1 MRTADSLQFLSQALF
16 ALLFVVVAV
25 QATRR
30 PSRVSIDIA
39 LFFGAV
45 AVVVGL
51 TALLTVLQVPRPV
64 FWLSAVSAALV
75 MALPYLLLRLLA
87 DFSQVHWLLLRGA
100 EVGLAGSVVALMIV
114 GQPYPTWLTL
124 LLVAYFVGLSVFD
137 AGAFAREALRS
148 RGVTRRRMQAVAL
161 GSLFL
166 GLDVLTAGLVAAL
179 PGLTGIWEVVGP
191 LLGVA
196 SSLGYFVGFSP
207 PAWLRR
213 AWQEPE
219 LRAFLR
225 SAASLP
231 HLSDTVSI
239 VRTLEVG
246 AARAVGAPSAAIA
259 LWDDARQVLR
269 LSASLAG
276 FAPAR
281 EVAEL
286 PAAKMIAGHAFTT
299 QRPLFTPHAARD
311 DPAYAES
318 DQAHS
323 PKAVLAAPITAGQTR
338 LGVLTLYGPRA
349 SIFAE
354 DDLELAQ
361 LLADQIALALGYARE
376 VAERE
381 RAEVEIA
388 ERRRVEAALRESETR
403 KAAILDTALDG
414 VITMDHEGKIIEFS
428 PAAEKL
434 FGFTSAEVRGR
445 TVVDTLVPPALR
457 LPHRR
462 GLEHY
467 LTTGEGPVLN
477 RRVELSA
484 LRADQTEFPV
494 ELAITRIGT
503 DEPPLFTG
511 FVRDITERK
520 QAEEQIRQLNLDLER
535 RVVERTAQ
543 LEAAMREL
551 EAFSYSVS
559 HDLRAPLRQIDG
571 FAQALLD
578 DYADRLDDEGRQDLR
593 WIRGGTQRM
602 GHLIDDLLK
611 LSRITR
617 SELHRESVDLSA
629 MAHEVAAELRQAH
642 PEREVSVHIESGLLG
657 MGDAGSV
664 RVALENL
671 LGNAWKFTRGTSPAW
686 IGLGAVPCEGGAAFY
701 VRDNGV
707 GFDMT
712 YADKLFGAFQRLHSE
727 AEFEGTGIGLATVQR
742 IVHRH
747 GGRVWAEGAVGQG
760 ATIWFTLEPGCG
772 G

>member
-1 MRTADSLQFLSQALF
+1 MRTTDALQFLSQGLY

-25 QATRR
+25 QAVRR
-30 PSRVSIDIA
+30 PSRVSINIA
-39 LFFGAV
+39 LFFGAA
-45 AVVVGL
+45 AVTVGL
-51 TALLTVLQVPRPV
+51 TALLAVLQVAPPV
-64 FWLSAVSAALV
+64 WVSDLEAVLV
-75 MALPYLLLRLLA
+75 MSLPYLLLRLLA
-87 DFSQVHWLLLRGA
+87 DFSPVHWLLVRSA
-100 EVGLAGSVVALMIV
+100 EVGLAGSAVALITV
-114 GQPYPTWLTL
+114 EQPYPTWLTL
-124 LLVAYFVGLSVFD
+124 LLVVYFAGLAIYD

-179 PGLTGIWEVVGP
+179 PGLTAIWEVLGP
-191 LLGVA
+191 VCGVV
-196 SSLGYFVGFSP
+196 SGLGYFVGFSP
-207 PAWLRR
+207 PTWVRR
-213 AWQEPE
+213 TWREPE

-231 HLSDTVSI
+231 RLPDSASI
-239 VRTLEVG
+239 VHTLEVG
-246 AARAVGAPSAAIA
+246 AARAVGAPSATIA

-269 LSASLAG
+269 LSASHPG
-276 FAPAR
+276 FPLAR

-286 PAAKMIAGHAFTT
+286 PAGKMIAGQAFIC
-299 QRPLFTPHAARD
+299 QRPVFTPHAARD
-311 DPAYAES
+311 DPAHAES
-318 DQAHS
+318 YQGYGAM
-323 PKAVLAAPITAGQTR
+323 AVLAAPITAGQTR

-388 ERRRVEAALRESETR
+388 ERRRVEAALRESESR
-403 KAAILDTALDG
+403 KAAILETALDG

-434 FGFTSAEVRGR
+434 FGYTSADVLGR
-445 TVVDTLVPPALR
+445 TVADMLVPPALR
-457 LPHRR
+457 EPHRR

-467 LTTGEGPVLN
+467 LTTGQGPVLN
-477 RRVELSA
+477 RRLELSA

-494 ELAITRIGT
+494 ELAITRIGNN
-503 DEPPLFTG
+503 EPPLFTG

-520 QAEEQIRQLNLDLER
+520 QAESQIRALNVDLER

-571 FAQALLD
+571 FAQALLE
-578 DYADRLDDEGRQDLR
+578 DYADRLDDEGQQDLR

-617 SELHRESVDLSA
+617 ADLHRESVDLSTL
-629 MAHEVAAELRQAH
+629 AHEAVAELRQAD
-642 PEREVSVHIESGLLG
+642 PQREVSVQIAPG
-657 MGDAGSV
+657 MLAMSDPGAL

-671 LGNAWKFTRGTSPAW
+671 LANAWKFTRGEPQAR
-686 IGLGAVPCEGGAAFY
+686 IEVGAVPCDGGVAFY

-712 YADKLFGAFQRLHSE
+712 YSDKLFGAFQRLHSE

-760 ATIWFTLEPGCG
+760 AAIWFTLDPG
-772 G
+772 

>member
-1 MRTADSLQFLSQALF
+1 MTDSLQFLSQALYG
-16 ALLFVVVAV
+16 LLFVVVAI
-25 QATRR
+25 QAVRR

-39 LFFGAV
+39 LFFGAA
-45 AVVVGL
+45 AVTVGF
-51 TALLTVLQVPRPV
+51 TALLAVLQVAPPV
-64 FWLSAVSAALV
+64 WVSDLEAVLV
-75 MALPYLLLRLLA
+75 MTLPYLLLRLLA
-87 DFSQVHWLLLRGA
+87 DFSQVHWLLMRGA
-100 EVGLAGSVVALMIV
+100 EVGLAGSAVALITMEP
-114 GQPYPTWLTL
+114 PYPAWLTL
-124 LLVAYFVGLSVFD
+124 LLVVYFAGLAVYD

-166 GLDVLTAGLVAAL
+166 GLAVLTSGLVAAL
-179 PGLTGIWEVVGP
+179 PGLTAIWEVLGP
-191 LLGVA
+191 LCGVA
-196 SSLGYFVGFSP
+196 SGLGYFVGFSP
-207 PAWLRR
+207 PTWVRR
-213 AWQEPE
+213 TWRESE

-231 HLSDTVSI
+231 RLPDSVSI
-239 VRTLEVG
+239 VSTLEVG

-259 LWDDARQVLR
+259 LWDEDRQVLR
-269 LSASLAG
+269 RYASNAANPDAQEGAGPPTQQTITGRAFAAQHPVFTSRAAHDDLAQAERYRAYG
-276 FAPAR
+276 AR
-281 EVAEL
+281 
-286 PAAKMIAGHAFTT
+286 
-299 QRPLFTPHAARD
+299 
-311 DPAYAES
+311 
-318 DQAHS
+318 
-323 PKAVLAAPITAGQTR
+323 AVLAAPITAGQTR
-338 LGVLTLYGPRA
+338 LGVLTLYGPGA

-388 ERRRVEAALRESETR
+388 ERRRVEAALRQSEAR
-403 KAAILDTALDG
+403 KAAILETALDG

-434 FGFTSAEVRGR
+434 FGFTSADVVGR
-445 TVVDTLVPPALR
+445 AVADTLIPPALR
-457 LPHRR
+457 EPHRR

-467 LTTGEGPVLN
+467 LTTGQGPVLN
-477 RRVELSA
+477 RRLELSA

-494 ELAITRIGT
+494 ELAITRIGN

-520 QAEEQIRQLNLDLER
+520 QAEAQIRALNVDLEG
-535 RVVERTAQ
+535 RVLERTAQ

-571 FAQALLD
+571 FAQALLE

-617 SELHRESVDLSA
+617 AELHHESVDLSA
-629 MAHEVAAELRQAH
+629 VAQEVAAELRQVDPDRKVQVQIA
-642 PEREVSVHIESGLLG
+642 PNLVV
-657 MGDAGSV
+657 MGDPGPL

-671 LGNAWKFTRGTSPAW
+671 LGNAWKFTRGKFHAHIEFGTA
-686 IGLGAVPCEGGAAFY
+686 PCEGGVGFY
-701 VRDNGV
+701 VHDNGV
-707 GFDMT
+707 GFDMS

-747 GGRVWAEGAVGQG
+747 GGRVWADGAVGEG
-760 ATIWFTLEPGCG
+760 ATIWFTLGPG
-772 G
+772 